1 MNHQLPV
8 EQLHYSSRREIDEL
22 YIAITIKNFAIG
34 LVGIFVPI
42 YVYLLFEKSIPL
54 VFLFYAVTILGQV
67 LLTPLTAKLFSKI
80 GIKKMMAGSAPFLGF
95 YLLFLVL
102 AKEQALFYIIF
113 AGIAKIIY
121 LPGYWPAYHVD
132 FTKFSN
138 PNKRGRQVGFIHIL
152 VALVKT
158 IAPLIGG
165 FFIVKFG
172 FMPLFI
178 VAAILIALSS
188 IPLFFS
194 PEVYSDH
201 IYSWKKSFS
210 NAFAKKNRA
219 HFTSFFTMGI
229 ECFVGGFL
237 FPIFVF
243 IMIDK
248 LDTIGWVTSV
258 SLFATLLFTYFMGWL
273 SDKKSEEKIMVKSIP
288 LHVLSWLS
296 NALIV
301 TPMQYFGFSTFR
313 RLAETATHLPFLSL
327 FYGRAE
333 NKKENLANYVILRE
347 LACNIGRVLIALI
360 IAGGFFIGITSW
372 WVYFGIAA
380 AMPLFFKLYK

>member
-1 MNHQLPV
+1 V

-22 YIAITIKNFAIG
+22 YVAITIKNFAIG

-42 YVYLLFEKSIPL
+42 YVYLLFGKSIPL
-54 VFLFYAVTILGQV
+54 AFLFYAITILGQV
-67 LLTPLTAKLFSKI
+67 LLTPLAAKLFTKI

-95 YLLFLVL
+95 YLLFLIL
-102 AKEQALFYIIF
+102 AKEQAMAYIIL

-138 PNKRGRQVGFIHIL
+138 PNKRGRQVGFVNIL

-172 FMPLFI
+172 FLPLFI

-194 PEVYSDH
+194 PEVYGDH

-210 NAFAKKNRA
+210 NAFAKKNRKP
-219 HFTSFFTMGI
+219 FFSFFTMGV

-237 FPIFVF
+237 FPIFIF

-248 LDTIGWVTSV
+248 LDTIG
-258 SLFATLLFTYFMGWL
+258 
-273 SDKKSEEKIMVKSIP
+273 
-288 LHVLSWLS
+288 
-296 NALIV
+296 
-301 TPMQYFGFSTFR
+301 
-313 RLAETATHLPFLSL
+313 
-327 FYGRAE
+327 
-333 NKKENLANYVILRE
+333 
-347 LACNIGRVLIALI
+347 
-360 IAGGFFIGITSW
+360 
-372 WVYFGIAA
+372 
-380 AMPLFFKLYK
+380 